1 MSYLNLNNINF
12 YYSGAEASYDTT
24 YPCNDG
30 CKDDYC
36 RCGEIVNDQIENIDI
51 SKISNRIY
59 TEIFGKLDL
68 QAIRDNKINEILGG
82 ISSDINYYTIDRIL
96 RINRIWDI
104 NNCCFNV
111 KVSGGYYGQELDGV
125 FLHSRIASKLEEQIN
140 YALSLDTI
148 RGRIEYL
155 LYLEYGSILPTLEN
169 CEYEVKVIDKSDIK
183 FGSEKHL
190 NKVSKEDLHHYNDRN
205 YDGIRGIV
213 KFQEGLWRLIDG
225 YHRTYSTNG
234 EKVKVLVA
242 KNGRY

>member
-1 MSYLNLNNINF
+1 MSQLNLNNIDF
-12 YYSGAEASYDTT
+12 YYSGVEASYNSA
-24 YPCNDG
+24 YPCDNG

-36 RCGEIVNDQIENIDI
+36 RCSKIENEQIENIDI
-51 SKISNRIY
+51 SKITNRIY
-59 TEIFGKLDL
+59 TEIFDKLDL
-68 QAIRDNKINEILGG
+68 QSIRDNKINEVLGG

-104 NNCCFNV
+104 DNCCFSI
-111 KVSGGYYGQELDGV
+111 KVSSGYYGQELDGV
-125 FLHSRIASKLEEQIN
+125 FLQSRIASKLEEQIK
-140 YALSLDTI
+140 YALSIDTI

-155 LYLEYGSILPTLEN
+155 LYLEYGSILPILEN

-190 NKVSKEDLHHYNDRN
+190 KNVSKEDLHHYNDKN

-213 KFQEGLWRLIDG
+213 KFQGGILKLIDG
-225 YHRTYSTNG
+225 YHRVYSTNG
-234 EKVKVLVA
+234 KNVKMLIA